1 MPMTTRCFISVNL
14 PDGATAAI
22 DSVITELRKTG
33 ADVKWVNAENI
44 HLTLKF
50 LGNTDEQLI
59 PRISDALCKK
69 LSHYKTFYIT
79 IADVGC
85 FPSEKRPR
93 VVWVGIEESVPLAD
107 IQKDID
113 EVMTG
118 FGFSP
123 EARFFSPHLTIG
135 RVRSPK
141 KGIELIKRLAEFK
154 GKAFGRV
161 EVDAVYI
168 MKSELKPAGAE
179 YSSLCRI
186 PLKYR
191 EE

>member
-1 MPMTTRCFISVNL
+1 MTIRCFISVNL
-14 PDGATAAI
+14 PDDAKAAI
-22 DSVITELRKTG
+22 NSIVTELKKTG

-50 LGNTDEQLI
+50 LGDTDEQLI

-69 LSHYKTFYIT
+69 LSHYKAFYIK
-79 IADVGC
+79 IADAGC

-93 VVWVGIEESVPLAD
+93 VVWIGIEDSETLAD
-107 IQKDID
+107 IQKDVD
-113 EVMTG
+113 DVLTD
-118 FGFSP
+118 FGFSY
-123 EARFFSPHLTIG
+123 EARSFSPHLTIG

-141 KGIELIKRLAEFK
+141 KVVELMDRFAEFR

-161 EVDAVYI
+161 EVNAVHI
-168 MKSELKPAGAE
+168 MRSELKPAGAE
-179 YSSLCRI
+179 YSCLCRI